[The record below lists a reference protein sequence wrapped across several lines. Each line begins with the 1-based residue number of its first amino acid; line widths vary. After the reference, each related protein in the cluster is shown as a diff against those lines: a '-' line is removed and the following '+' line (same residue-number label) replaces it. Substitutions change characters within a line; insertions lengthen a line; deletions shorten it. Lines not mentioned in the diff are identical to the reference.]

1 MESLL
6 IVTTCFLLTLLC
18 FIQSILMLSAND
30 YVNEHEI
37 SIRKKTYLKYCV
49 ASFKKLVKSIF
60 RRNSKKISA
69 LSFSMNYFLLTVM
82 IGAISVLVLKSV
94 GISVFSSSEVYYN
107 IRKYVFLIF
116 LVLTFLARVI
126 GHISNKS
133 EVDINKLII
142 KIFSSIGIIFLNYSY
157 TLFFLKNSDLFVGME
172 IIIKIILFFN
182 TLLSIYIFDNFSKY
196 KKRNSTYNLKV
207 FDTINLYFLLI
218 SVFVFL
224 NMNTVE
230 ENVYRYMYYS
240 ISILLIEFMVS
251 YVKKIVGFNK
261 LNQNIKFIYEYLL
274 VYYVLIFLVILGA
287 SYVL

>member
-30 YVNEHEI
+30 YVDEHEI

-49 ASFKKLVKSIF
+49 SSFKKLVKSVI
-60 RRNSKKISA
+60 RSNSKKISA

-82 IGAISVLVLKSV
+82 IGAISVLVLKSI
-94 GISVFSSSEVYYN
+94 GISVFSSPEIYYN
-107 IRKYVFLIF
+107 IRKYVFLMF
-116 LVLTFLARVI
+116 LILTFLARVI

-133 EVDINKLII
+133 KIDINKLII

-157 TLFFLKNSDLFVGME
+157 TLYFLKNNDLFVEIE

-196 KKRNSTYNLKV
+196 KKGNSTYNLKV

-230 ENVYRYMYYS
+230 ENVYRYIYYS
-240 ISILLIEFMVS
+240 VSILLIEFMVS

-274 VYYVLIFLVILGA
+274 VYYVLTFLVIFGA